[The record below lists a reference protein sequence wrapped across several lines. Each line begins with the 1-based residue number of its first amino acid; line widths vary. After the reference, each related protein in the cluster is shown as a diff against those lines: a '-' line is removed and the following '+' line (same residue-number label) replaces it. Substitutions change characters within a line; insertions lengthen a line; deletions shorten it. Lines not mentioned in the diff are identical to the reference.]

1 MIIKVNK
8 KWIKKKKT
16 KNIENNENL
25 HFDLFFPPNVYS
37 HVGCS
42 LRSFWISSSQSIGES
57 GGSCLEWTRP
67 HRSITKLVKFQWI
80 IWLCPA
86 GLALNKNCKKIEQK
100 NSKKNLKKNE
110 FKKYAK
116 KFLKK
121 IEKNWKKNAKKSK
134 KNSNKILKKTN
145 SKKCKQKIEKN
156 SNKKNHKKFERKTNS
171 KNGKKFK
178 KKHWT
183 KLKINKSC
191 IFSWKFWKFILKIFK
206 ISGIFLKSPYLD
218 VIFRKF

>member
-100 NSKKNLKKNE
+100 NSKKNRTK
-110 FKKYAK
+110 
-116 KFLKK
+116 
-121 IEKNWKKNAKKSK
+121 
-134 KNSNKILKKTN
+134 LKKTN
-145 SKKCKQKIEKN
+145 SKKVCKKKVKKK
-156 SNKKNHKKFERKTNS
+156 SKKNWKKN
-171 KNGKKFK
+171 
-178 KKHWT
+178 
-183 KLKINKSC
+183 KLKKNAK
-191 IFSWKFWKFILKIFK
+191 KNRKKI
-206 ISGIFLKSPYLD
+206 
-218 VIFRKF
+218 